1 MEKEIILKDGTES
14 NMIIG
19 AEGKF
24 LAKTIRAVYLT
35 GEKQTTMA
43 VLTSDEDCN
52 DDGVTLT
59 EVIDEVNSAI
69 KGITSYDADGIKNT
83 IINVL
88 GKVGLDELKFKLNDL
103 QYVTTYP
110 NNNKTVSDDADDNG
124 GNDGGNNGGNDGD
137 SSSTLYAFSIE
148 SDRFNLDDDSDNNK
162 NKLFSVD
169 KITLALWNIPG
180 EKVKEKMKIK
190 DLLDLV
196 NTVSV
201 N

>member
-1 MEKEIILKDGTES
+1 VEKEIILKDGTES

-35 GEKQTTMA
+35 GKTQTAMA
-43 VLTSDEDCN
+43 VLSSDEDCN
-52 DDGVTLT
+52 DEGVALT
-59 EVIDEVNSAI
+59 EVIAQVNSAI
-69 KGITSYDADGIKNT
+69 KEITSYDADSIKNS
-83 IINVL
+83 IISVL
-88 GKVGLDELKFKLNDL
+88 GKVGLGDLKFKLNDL

-110 NNNKTVSDDADDNG
+110 KNNKTVSDDADDNG

-180 EKVKEKMKIK
+180 DDVKEKMKIK